1 MSSEFHGTSGARPS
15 SRKCGIDSAGSL
27 PRPRSGVRYRVT
39 ALAAGPLPPRADEH
53 AASGVLKRRIEW
65 LAAAESPSKTNGQK
79 GMCPLPTSCGSR
91 MIALSAVL
99 LLRQPALD
107 LRDREEP
114 VRHIDLSGP
123 MAV

>member
-1 MSSEFHGTSGARPS
+1 M
-15 SRKCGIDSAGSL
+15 
-27 PRPRSGVRYRVT
+27 
-39 ALAAGPLPPRADEH
+39 LAAGPLPPRADEH
-53 AASGVLKRRIEW
+53 AASGVLKRRIKW

-123 MAV
+123 MAVEIPSNGLDAVQAPFPNLPARQQIL